1 MVIHGE
7 YVLTD
12 EDVRT
17 QKMRALYAHDEAQKH
32 LDRLLADAKVIS
44 GRLYKVAHMLG
55 GLETEPESPLTSES
69 PLLTLPKTE
78 YEEALNLATIKAL
91 ANSIALARKE
101 LADAADV
108 KRKVGV

>member
-1 MVIHGE
+1 MVINGE

-32 LDRLLADAKVIS
+32 LNRLLADAKVIS
-44 GRLYKVAHMLG
+44 GKLYKVARMLG
-55 GLETEPESPLTSES
+55 DLEADPESPLTSES
-69 PLLTLPKTE
+69 SLLTLPKME
-78 YEEALNLATIKAL
+78 YEEALNLVTIKAL

-101 LADAADV
+101 FSEAAEV
-108 KRKVGV
+108 KRKVG